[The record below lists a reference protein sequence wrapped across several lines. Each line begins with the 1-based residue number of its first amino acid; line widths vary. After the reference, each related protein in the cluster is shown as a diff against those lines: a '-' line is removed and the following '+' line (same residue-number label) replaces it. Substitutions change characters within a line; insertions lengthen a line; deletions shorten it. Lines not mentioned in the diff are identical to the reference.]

1 MANLANPVNV
11 GANVRLPA
19 NPQNI
24 NGDGSFLNG
33 VPNARNAPPH
43 PVNNNANDVAL
54 SIVRNNPSYKE
65 GDEGYKS
72 SWEFKHQNG
81 KTYRIKVRHEGTYQ
95 ALKEGDWKKVQDCA
109 LKIIVGLGGRE
120 GIKSA
125 NLSLQTGACHFTDHE
140 GKSANKTIDT
150 SQIDQ
155 TNPQQSQYLNVGFE
169 ELKTALPEALTN
181 ARIVEITNEGGTTQ
195 ADTVE
200 RLRSGLKLEKSDIE
214 HYLVHLRVKHAA
226 SPAQNQQ
233 GRKAA
238 DLKIVKALKDLEAAP
253 AAVNNQPAPIP
264 TIYDGW
270 IKPYFDRNPT
280 INTEA
285 LKKELYFAAVIEG
298 EPLITIGVDFG
309 NKKIVFF
316 DSTGCADES
325 PGKTRF
331 DAHNAKLEA
340 LKTALDRDF
349 AYQVNNANQ
358 PWAVMKQ
365 EVPQRTPEEAN
376 HDAVCNLNYIEESLQ
391 GLAFQ
396 SAHILNANDS
406 WTAVREKM
414 ANAIDTPSAPHPANT
429 DQNPPA
435 PTGVKGALGNA
446 WNKVK
451 GVFGKVRDKLRRAP
465 QPPEQP

>member
-1 MANLANPVNV
+1 MANPIYVD
-11 GANVRLPA
+11 ANVHLPA
-19 NPQNI
+19 NNPRNV
-24 NGDGSFLNG
+24 NGDGGFLNG
-33 VPNARNAPPH
+33 VPNASNAPPH
-43 PVNNNANDVAL
+43 PVNNANDVAL
-54 SIVRNNPSYKE
+54 SIVKNNPPYKE

-81 KTYRIKVRHEGTYQ
+81 KTYRIKVRHEGAYQ
-95 ALKEGDWKKVQDCA
+95 ALKEGDWKKVQECA

-125 NLSLQTGACHFTDHE
+125 NLSLQTGACSFTDHE
-140 GKSANKTIDT
+140 GKPANKTIVST
-150 SQIDQ
+150 PIDQ
-155 TNPQQSQYLNVGFE
+155 TNQQSQYLNVGFE
-169 ELKTALPEALTN
+169 ELKAAVPEALVN
-181 ARIVEITNEGGTTQ
+181 ARIVEITNNEGGTTQ
-195 ADTVE
+195 ADTVD
-200 RLRSGLKLEKSDIE
+200 RLRSGIKLEKSDIE

-226 SPAQNQQ
+226 SPAQNQP

-253 AAVNNQPAPIP
+253 TAINNQPAPAP
-264 TIYDGW
+264 TLYDGW
-270 IKPYFDRNPT
+270 IKPYFDRNPN

-309 NKKIVFF
+309 NKKIVFY
-316 DSTGCADES
+316 DSTGCADNS

-331 DAHNAKLEA
+331 DTHTAKLEA
-340 LKTALDRDF
+340 LRTALDRDF

-358 PWAVMKQ
+358 TWELVKQ
-365 EVPQRTPEEAN
+365 EVPQRTQAEAN
-376 HDAVCNLNYIEESLQ
+376 HDAVCNLHYIEESLQ

-396 SAHILNANDS
+396 PAHILDANDS

-414 ANAIDTPSAPHPANT
+414 ATAIDTPSAPQPANP

-435 PTGVKGALGNA
+435 PTGFKDALGNA
-446 WNKVK
+446 WNKFK
-451 GVFGKVRDKLRRAP
+451 GVFGKVRDKFRRGP
-465 QPPEQP
+465 QPPANP